1 MLDLPILI
9 KIGCFLEVTMWLII
23 AFAILFVIVAYI
35 YDFLYNLKLKRHG
48 HDTTIEYE
56 DYIRELEFM
65 EDIKN
70 ENIGR

>member
-9 KIGCFLEVTMWLII
+9 KIGCFLEVIIWLMI
-23 AFAILFVIVAYI
+23 AWAILFVIVAWI
-35 YDFLYNLKLKRHG
+35 YDFFYNLKLKRHG
-48 HDTTIEYE
+48 PDTSIEYE